1 MNLSKRTSPLLFA
14 ISATLTLIGC
24 SPSESEPATKTG
36 IEKDPVTEKSKT
48 ITCNMFDVNW
58 NIKGNTLTFSLST
71 DLPDDTDIMV
81 SVSRGYL
88 EKGDSYEYAINYF
101 SEKSTVNKYHSNHS
115 VTIDDDVWEAELKA
129 FQDKMAGVGFGFEV
143 AKVSEEIGINF
154 LVPINQSN
162 PLYGDKNINL
172 DGNVV
177 STSGLRTISKELKIK
192 KPLRREF
199 VSYVSANTS
208 PSSLQVSITYSIS
221 KKTPLMP
228 ELEPANPELALTKVI
243 SLPPGTEIT
252 VLKTS
257 KKNNTLWYNVNAK
270 HNKIELGVGWIN
282 SSALYGQTLKLVI

>member
-58 NIKGNTLTFSLST
+58 NIKGNTLTFLLST
-71 DLPDDTDIMV
+71 DLPDDTDVIV

-88 EKGDSYEYAINYF
+88 EKGNSADYAINYF
-101 SEKSTVNKYHSNHS
+101 SEKSSVNKYRSNIS
-115 VTIDDDVWEAELKA
+115 VTIDDDVWDSDLKA
-129 FQDKMAGVGFGFEV
+129 FQEKMAGFGASFDV
-143 AKVSEEIGINF
+143 AKISEEIKIGFVI
-154 LVPINQSN
+154 PINQAN
-162 PLYGDKNINL
+162 PLFGDKNVNL
-172 DGNVV
+172 TGNIV
-177 STSGLRTISKELKIK
+177 STSGLKTIRKEVKIK
-192 KPLRREF
+192 KPLGHDF
-199 VSYVSANTS
+199 ISSASANTS